1 MTTMF
6 ALRTE
11 TEVTTSTFK
20 YFLVEMI
27 GYMTQILDHVLGQ
40 KKQQMTFVIINL
52 PIFSVSIAI

>member
-11 TEVTTSTFK
+11 TEVTTSMSK
-20 YFLVEMI
+20 YFLVETI

-40 KKQQMTFVIINL
+40 KKLQMTFVIINL
-52 PIFSVSIAI
+52 LMFSK